1 MDVLTRRQ
9 LIQYSAIMSGVLPG
23 PSFVK
28 PTPPAP
34 RDTSLSGQSVKPEA
48 DSQIASTPIDSSVF
62 SDIFSTGAMRR
73 VFSDQ
78 NRVQKYLDVEAAL
91 ARVQGRLGII
101 PRAAADEI
109 QRHASADKFDVGKLK
124 ARTELVG
131 YPVQPV
137 VEQLVSLCT
146 GKFGEY
152 CHWGATTQ
160 DITDTATVLQIR
172 EALQLVDQDLTAICE
187 TLAGLAKRYRDTP
200 MAGRTHLQHAVPI
213 TFGLKMA
220 VLLAAFERHRERLV
234 EMRRRVFVGQFA
246 GAAGTLSSLGTR
258 GLEVQSGLM
267 MELNLGQPEIVWHT
281 TRDRFAEVGCFLGL
295 VTGTL
300 GKLATDIKLLMQT
313 EVSEVFEPF
322 EYGRGSSSTMPQKRN
337 PISCEYI
344 QACTSAVRQNVASLL
359 DAMIEDHERASGA
372 WQIEWI
378 ALPEAFL
385 LSAGALNQARQL
397 LSGLQVDPKRM
408 RSNLDMTGGLIVS
421 EAVMM
426 GLAPYLGHEHAHELV
441 YRVCR
446 EVSETGR
453 PMIDLLIEEPEI
465 SRSLDKAALTKL
477 VDPTNYLGL
486 SGVMVD
492 RVLSS
497 RGASITS

>member
-1 MDVLTRRQ
+1 M
-9 LIQYSAIMSGVLPG
+9 
-23 PSFVK
+23 
-28 PTPPAP
+28 
-34 RDTSLSGQSVKPEA
+34 
-48 DSQIASTPIDSSVF
+48 
-62 SDIFSTGAMRR
+62 
-73 VFSDQ
+73 
-78 NRVQKYLDVEAAL
+78 
-91 ARVQGRLGII
+91 
-101 PRAAADEI
+101 
-109 QRHASADKFDVGKLK
+109 
-124 ARTELVG
+124 
-131 YPVQPV
+131 
-137 VEQLVSLCT
+137 
-146 GKFGEY
+146 
-152 CHWGATTQ
+152 
-160 DITDTATVLQIR
+160 
-172 EALQLVDQDLTAICE
+172 
-187 TLAGLAKRYRDTP
+187 
-200 MAGRTHLQHAVPI
+200 
-213 TFGLKMA
+213 
-220 VLLAAFERHRERLV
+220 
-234 EMRRRVFVGQFA
+234 
-246 GAAGTLSSLGTR
+246 
-258 GLEVQSGLM
+258 
-267 MELNLGQPEIVWHT
+267 
-281 TRDRFAEVGCFLGL
+281 
-295 VTGTL
+295 
-300 GKLATDIKLLMQT
+300 
-313 EVSEVFEPF
+313 FEPF

-426 GLAPYLGHEHAHELV
+426 GFAPYLGHEHAHDLV
-441 YRVCR
+441 DRVCR

-465 SRSLDKAALTKL
+465 SRSLDKAALTKI